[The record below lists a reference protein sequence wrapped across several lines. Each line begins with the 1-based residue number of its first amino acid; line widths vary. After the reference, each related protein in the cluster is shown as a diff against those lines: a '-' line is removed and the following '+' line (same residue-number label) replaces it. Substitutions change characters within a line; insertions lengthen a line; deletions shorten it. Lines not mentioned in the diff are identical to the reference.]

1 MTTVPFPNIEQAE
14 EQAAAW
20 IAKIDRGLL
29 PNEEVEL
36 GTWLET
42 SPVNG
47 EMLVKCAS
55 MWDLLDVL
63 RPISKLLPIDSQVF
77 DDASPAQRSAIASG
91 AVNDPFWRKPI
102 TIAASAVIA
111 SVALLALLMTNVDDQ
126 EIIAND
132 ASSLDISTQSV
143 AQPYATEVGEIS
155 TVSLSDGSTLLLN
168 TDSRVLVDFND
179 STRSIDLVQGEVFFD
194 VAKDSNRPFVVNVG
208 EDSVTAVGT
217 AFSVDASGLINGMR
231 KIDEVIVTEGRV
243 KLSSQTANLPIY
255 LELGQKA
262 LARGESFEVESGSD
276 ADSLL
281 AWREGFIV
289 FQGESLT
296 TVIAEIDR
304 YTPLKFHLLD
314 EELASIQVGGF
325 FKTGD
330 LDQLLLVLENNF
342 GVESEKRGT
351 EVFLS
356 KATP

>member
-14 EQAAAW
+14 ERAAAW

-29 PNEEVEL
+29 PYEEVEL
-36 GTWLET
+36 RAWLEA

-63 RPISKLLPIDSQVF
+63 RPISKLLPIDSQDF
-77 DDASPAQRSAIASG
+77 DDASRTQSSALESD

-102 TIAASAVIA
+102 MIAASAVIA
-111 SVALLALLMTNVDDQ
+111 SVALLALLTTNADDQ
-126 EIIAND
+126 ETISKD
-132 ASSLDISTQSV
+132 ASTQDTKTHTV
-143 AQPYATEVGEIS
+143 AQRYETEVGEIS
-155 TVSLSDGSTLLLN
+155 TVSLFDGSTLLLN
-168 TDSRVLVDFND
+168 TDSRVLVDFSD

-194 VAKDSNRPFVVNVG
+194 VAKDTDRPFVVNVG
-208 EDSVTAVGT
+208 KDSVTALGT
-217 AFSVDASGLINGMR
+217 AFSVDAGGLVNGKR
-231 KIDEVIVTEGRV
+231 KIGEVIVTEGRV
-243 KLSSQTANLPIY
+243 KLSSQTVNLPIY
-255 LELGQKA
+255 LEFGQKA
-262 LARGESFEVESGSD
+262 LARGGTYEVDSDSD

-296 TVIAEIDR
+296 RVIAEIDR

-314 EELASIQVGGF
+314 EELASIPVGGF

-342 GVESEKRGT
+342 GVASEKRGM

-356 KATP
+356 KTTP